1 MENEKMFNKEEVSDI
16 IYCLKMRKETLQN
29 KIRFFNEVIKD
40 NSGRRLDIL
49 QNSIYG
55 YDKEINSLE
64 LLILKLQNL
73 L

>member
-1 MENEKMFNKEEVSDI
+1 MKNEELFNKEEVADI

-29 KIRFFNEVIKD
+29 KIRFFNEIIKD